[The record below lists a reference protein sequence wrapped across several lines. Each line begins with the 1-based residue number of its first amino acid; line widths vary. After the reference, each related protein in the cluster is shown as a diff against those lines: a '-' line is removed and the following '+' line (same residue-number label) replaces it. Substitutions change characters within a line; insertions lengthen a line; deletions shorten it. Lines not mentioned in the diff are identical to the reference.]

1 MPIGCHCQRISCVL
15 SAVGLAPATA
25 CVCFGRTFFS
35 VERHMRE
42 PNAERLLPAEKTVL
56 YADKYISLF
65 KSVIVGYTLRRFF
78 FEK

>member
-1 MPIGCHCQRISCVL
+1 
-15 SAVGLAPATA
+15 
-25 CVCFGRTFFS
+25 
-35 VERHMRE
+35 MRE